1 MTKIAKRIKERLDHN
16 ESVMDFIF
24 CFNCYCRMMKQ
35 ETSETIKKE
44 GFIKYFSSTSNYST
58 LE

>member
-35 ETSETIKKE
+35 ETSETIKKKKDSLNI
-44 GFIKYFSSTSNYST
+44 FLPRRIT
-58 LE
+58 LH